1 MYHGQKLIIHHGHTT
16 RSRHYRPCSNM
27 VGSEKP
33 CMVPWSTSCQGRRR
47 REKKQWLL
55 SYFLSWLLWRLVLA
69 EQKLLDAK
77 DPFGGNVLKNPAIY
91 IFHCY
96 GCTLRIVYDYANPLT
111 AVLSQG
117 CLQAGSIF
125 GQK

>member
-1 MYHGQKLIIHHGHTT
+1 MYHGQELIIHHGHT
-16 RSRHYRPCSNM
+16 
-27 VGSEKP
+27 
-33 CMVPWSTSCQGRRR
+33 PWSHRYRH
-47 REKKQWLL
+47 LL
-55 SYFLSWLLWRLVLA
+55 AVKNHAWYHGQDLAGEGGEERKRNGCTPIVYKIIWRLVLA

-77 DPFGGNVLKNPAIY
+77 DPFGGNVLKNPARY

-111 AVLSQG
+111 AIFSQG